1 MQSLYLTL
9 AINLLNASN
18 FKVKSIM
25 LLVLRIIIF
34 VALTIHAC
42 PSPSGGE
49 PERET
54 YDSTS
59 TITTLSTQTKNQI
72 RTTSTTPITINTVS
86 TQTKRP
92 HLDFSEVSFNCF
104 NNYKALYSI
113 TVSFI
118 LEYF

>member
-9 AINLLNASN
+9 AIKLNASN

-49 PERET
+49 PKRET
-54 YDSTS
+54 YD
-59 TITTLSTQTKNQI
+59 TTLSTKTKNQI

-104 NNYKALYSI
+104 DNYEALYSI